1 MIFICPGSSI
11 ELCDEFA
18 LIVNRVIT
26 SFEKSFMLEHMVIE
40 RVDQSFILENLIL
53 FLLLPKLDL
62 DESAPNVAE
71 DVCYFVGILLIELG
85 GHY

>member
-1 MIFICPGSSI
+1 
-11 ELCDEFA
+11 
-18 LIVNRVIT
+18 
-26 SFEKSFMLEHMVIE
+26 MLEHMVIE

-71 DVCYFVGILLIELG
+71 DVCYFVGVLLIELG